1 MLQAL
6 MHLIGTS
13 VWAIWAV
20 LSNNFGQS
28 FFSSRYRFCVFRLI
42 IWDSVMYKTDG
53 GTYRGLEVAGSD
65 KVYVHAG
72 SSFFCLQE
80 SDSRPWVFG
89 HLLFV
94 LIGRLK

>member
-1 MLQAL
+1 
-6 MHLIGTS
+6 
-13 VWAIWAV
+13 
-20 LSNNFGQS
+20 
-28 FFSSRYRFCVFRLI
+28 
-42 IWDSVMYKTDG
+42 MYKTDG